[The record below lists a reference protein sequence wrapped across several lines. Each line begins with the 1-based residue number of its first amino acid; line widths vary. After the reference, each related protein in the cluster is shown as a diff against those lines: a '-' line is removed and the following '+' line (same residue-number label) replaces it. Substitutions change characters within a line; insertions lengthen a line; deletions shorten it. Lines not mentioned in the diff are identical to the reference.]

1 MNAADVRTL
10 LAYNRWANERILES
24 VRTLDP
30 AELTRDLQTSFE
42 SILGTLGHLVVV
54 EWIWLRRWL
63 RESPKRPPNVP
74 QYATLAELEQELR
87 EVQAE
92 QQRFA
97 NEVTDEQLQQRIAYQ
112 NYRDETWEYA
122 LGHMIQHLVNHSTYH
137 RGQLVT
143 LLRQLGHA
151 PQATDFVEYL
161 DEGV

>member
-10 LAYNRWANERILES
+10 LAYNRWANERILEG

-30 AELTRDLQTSFE
+30 AELTRDLQTSFQ

-54 EWIWLRRWL
+54 EWIWLQRW
-63 RESPKRPPNVP
+63 RGESPRRPPNVS
-74 QYATLAELEQELR
+74 QYETLAELEQEWR
-87 EVQAE
+87 DVQAD

-97 NEVTDEQLQQRIAYQ
+97 DEVTDAQLEQRIAYQ
-112 NYRDETWEYA
+112 NYREETWEYA
-122 LGHMIQHLVNHSTYH
+122 LGHMIQHLVNHSTFH

-143 LLRQLGHA
+143 LLRQLGRA

-161 DEGV
+161 DEGI